1 MSHFEPVAFGW
12 YTHERRI
19 QLLVISVHYLN
30 SKSGTQGSSFFGFL
44 KKNQGPHKINQNE
57 PLECIAKQN
66 FFHDFLTQSPKSNHA
81 KFGLNR
87 LIFIGVIGW
96 RFKRQ
101 KYVHTPI

>member
-12 YTHERRI
+12 FTHERRI
-19 QLLVISVHYLN
+19 QLLVIFCPLFKLKVWY
-30 SKSGTQGSSFFGFL
+30 SGFEFFWFF

-87 LIFIGVIGW
+87 LIFLGVIGW